1 MIVQKKTISIFT
13 TGNAIVMQ
21 IALRWI
27 YEQGAIAIAKSFNKE
42 RMKQNL
48 DIFDWELS
56 QEESQKFSQI
66 PQRRMFRGI
75 SFVSEN
81 GPYKTLEE
89 LWDGDP

>member
-1 MIVQKKTISIFT
+1 M
-13 TGNAIVMQ
+13 GNVIVMQ